1 METVNA
7 AVKTFDTTVS
17 STLQRI
23 EQPIIVRAL
32 VTFFLMLY
40 AARIAPA
47 PPQVILDLFGNFYF
61 RLFIFTLI
69 LWTAQLSPSTAIL
82 IALAFL
88 VTINY
93 TNSGKFF
100 ESLENTEV
108 TPEDSVKAVA
118 ALSEAASKPEAADAA
133 IVQKVAEIAVA
144 NVTTSEG
151 AAAVQALAEQAVIPV
166 AGVPEKV
173 EAATQ
178 IAVESIPVPE
188 APKAEVEAPK
198 VEVEAP
204 KVEVEA
210 AKVEVEAPKVEVEA
224 APAIVSE
231 PAPVEPVA
239 PAAPVETGCYPV
251 RNYDMSKV
259 EPNFEGQSSFED
271 LAAFEL

>member
-17 STLQRI
+17 STLKTI

-61 RLFIFTLI
+61 KLFIFTLI

-82 IALAFL
+82 IALCFL
-88 VTINY
+88 ITINY
-93 TNSGKFF
+93 SNSGKLF
-100 ESLENTEV
+100 ESLENTPV
-108 TPEDSVKAVA
+108 TPEESVKAVV
-118 ALSEAASKPEAADAA
+118 ALADAA
-133 IVQKVAEIAVA
+133 AQPVAIDAAVVQKVAEIAVA
-144 NVTTSEG
+144 NVQTAEG
-151 AAAVQALAEQAVIPV
+151 AAAVQALAEQAVTPV

-178 IAVESIPVPE
+178 KAVESIPVP
-188 APKAEVEAPK
+188 K
-198 VEVEAP
+198 
-204 KVEVEA
+204 VEA
-210 AKVEVEAPKVEVEA
+210 APVAPVESEVEVAPVAVAVAEPEPVAEVEA
-224 APAIVSE
+224 APAAVASE
-231 PAPVEPVA
+231 PAPAPPVA
-239 PAAPVETGCYPV
+239 AAPVETGCYPV

-259 EPNFEGQSSFED
+259 QPHIEGQTSFED
-271 LAAFEL
+271 LASFEL

>member
-23 EQPIIVRAL
+23 EQPTIVRAL

-93 TNSGKFF
+93 SNSGKFF
-100 ESLENTEV
+100 ESLENTEA
-108 TPEDSVKAVA
+108 TPEQSVKAVV
-118 ALSEAASKPEAADAA
+118 ALSEAASKPEAADAT
-133 IVQKVAEIAVA
+133 IVKKVAEIAVA
-144 NVTTSEG
+144 NVTTPEG
-151 AAAVQALAEQAVIPV
+151 AAAVQALAQQAVTPV

-173 EAATQ
+173 EAAAQ
-178 IAVESIPVPE
+178 KAVESIPIPE
-188 APKAEVEAPK
+188 APKVEAEAPK

-204 KVEVEA
+204 KVE
-210 AKVEVEAPKVEVEA
+210 A
-224 APAIVSE
+224 APAMVSE
-231 PAPVEPVA
+231 PAPVEPAA

-259 EPNFEGQSSFED
+259 QPNIEGQSSFED
-271 LAAFEL
+271 LASFEL